1 MNPFMSGIFTG
12 VGLTLAVAVLVWLF
26 VLFAKHHVELH
37 ERKLHHLQLKALLDP
52 ITRDLEPLIKDS
64 RDLREEILRQK
75 CIQARKDAR
84 NLENEISQV
93 LTAIRGVEKR
103 LP

>member
-1 MNPFMSGIFTG
+1 MNPFMSGILTG

-26 VLFAKHHVELH
+26 VLFAKHHVEPH

-64 RDLREEILRQK
+64 RDLREEILRQ

-84 NLENEISQV
+84 NLETEIAQV
-93 LTAIRGVEKR
+93 LTAIRKVEKR

>member
-1 MNPFMSGIFTG
+1 MNPFMSGILTG
-12 VGLTLAVAVLVWLF
+12 VGLTLAVALLVWLF
-26 VLFAKHHVELH
+26 VLFAKHHVEPH

-64 RDLREEILRQK
+64 RDLREEILRQ

-84 NLENEISQV
+84 DLENEISQV